1 MILLSGDVVPFNKQK
16 NGKIKV
22 FKVFFFQDPAT
33 VDERKLLL
41 LLLRPLCEVLTWL
54 HLLSALSCQ
63 TDDKGRT
70 IFTLGVLFGNKTT
83 KKRKELCKTA
93 KSTLYNM
100 LIGGKKKLPLL
111 GIWCASKNVITLLF
125 GERVGWVRFLLSD
138 HSEIFLTSSLL
149 TTVVLR
155 LSFLWGRLRKSRLCS
170 VCQWSEV
177 KIRRCVNISLPLR
190 VASVRQGPLDI
201 DKNES
206 PSVF

>member
-1 MILLSGDVVPFNKQK
+1 MILLSGDVVPFNKQRK
-16 NGKIKV
+16 RKIKGY
-22 FKVFFFQDPAT
+22 KVFFFQDPAT

-100 LIGGKKKLPLL
+100 LIGGKKKVATVGYLVCVKKCDNLAVRRTRGVSSLPAFWPL
-111 GIWCASKNVITLLF
+111 GDIPN
-125 GERVGWVRFLLSD
+125 
-138 HSEIFLTSSLL
+138 FLTADHGCAETFLSLGEAQEIAAL
-149 TTVVLR
+149 
-155 LSFLWGRLRKSRLCS
+155 LCVS
-170 VCQWSEV
+170 VKWSENQTL
-177 KIRRCVNISLPLR
+177 C
-190 VASVRQGPLDI
+190 
-201 DKNES
+201 
-206 PSVF
+206 